1 MFKFLTV
8 TTLFASFAVFSLPLS
23 AQGISQI
30 DPQAWPAD
38 SSGVTRTIV
47 GDTLLVECRPETVV
61 PKRRPVAAKPRS
73 GAKAGKVS
81 HARRK
86 VRKSP
91 GATTIQVCKETR
103 LPQKPAPKQTVV
115 VAPPVE
121 ALGPIEGPQVA
132 SAAGMLPPSAP
143 SVVVGGGHMFRGG
156 AMAGVPLVFLAFL
169 HHGNDYDND
178 ADLVPGGPTV
188 PTPPLTPPITTTPEP
203 SSMALLACGLVG
215 LGAVVRRRR
224 R

>member
-1 MFKFLTV
+1 MFKFLTA
-8 TTLFASFAVFSLPLS
+8 TTLFASLVVSSLPLS

-47 GDTLLVECRPETVV
+47 GDTLLVECHPETVV
-61 PKRRPVAAKPRS
+61 PKRRHVAAKPRS
-73 GAKAGKVS
+73 GVKAGKVT
-81 HARRK
+81 HVRRK

-103 LPQKPAPKQTVV
+103 LPQKPAPKKTM
-115 VAPPVE
+115 VAPPAE
-121 ALGPIEGPQVA
+121 ALGPIERPQVA
-132 SAAGMLPPSAP
+132 SAAGMLPPVAP
-143 SVVVGGGHMFRGG
+143 SAVVGGGHMFRGG

-169 HHGNDYDND
+169 HHGNDNDNG
-178 ADLVPGGPTV
+178 LVPQV
-188 PTPPLTPPITTTPEP
+188 PTLPPIDTEPTPPITSTPEP
-203 SSMALLACGLVG
+203 SGVALLASGLVG
-215 LGAVVRRRR
+215 LGTVVRRRR